1 MMKTVVRSLSSSLS
15 LSLGL
20 ALVLAACGGGG
31 GSSGT
36 DAGTTPVTPR
46 YPTRGSYAPVLK
58 VLGSTTEPRR
68 GLSLV
73 HPDDP
78 GVEYMIEDGSK
89 SVSDT
94 LTLYAGVVNAAAGRV
109 DQITPHTLLY
119 IAGGIVRAVP
129 LLANGEA
136 PSSALRG
143 QATLSMSACRFMQE
157 PNANNY
163 ADPTATRIGVI
174 AQGPD
179 NRCGTADDVPTPYY
193 YDPALN
199 LVQLVGGG
207 STGNFVRD
215 PQTLAPS
222 YQVMPYSLVSPSAAY
237 AFMPYPG
244 PSLRRM
250 VISSPGMAVMELGRS
265 EQDIQ
270 LVALDVVRRSYVEL
284 GPVATGANW
293 QALGH
298 DASAYYFYRN
308 ASAASGTSWT
318 VLRIS
323 KSQPQAVRMA
333 SGTGQ
338 VLNAA
343 MGQGQLYLTVQQPAG
358 NRLYA
363 VAKAS
368 PHALVQLEATPPDR
382 MSVVLASAGQV
393 HLFLRVSGAGASATT
408 SIDMVDEA
416 GVVRAT
422 AASALPLALVEPAS
436 IDFSRSENR
445 TRFLFAAGMGAQGY
459 GDASLQ
465 SYDAGAG
472 GSGLEIGRLPGTST
486 LGGSAVFAHSS
497 AALGNAVA
505 GQVVS
510 SANGSFLANG
520 SRVFSFKADT
530 PNSLVFTS
538 RVR

>member
-1 MMKTVVRSLSSSLS
+1 MMKTVVRSLSSSLG
-15 LSLGL
+15 LGL

-250 VISSPGMAVMELGRS
+250 VISSPGMAVMELGSS

-298 DASAYYFYRN
+298 DASAYYLYRN
-308 ASAASGTSWT
+308 ASAASSTSWT
-318 VLRIS
+318 VLRNS

>member
-1 MMKTVVRSLSSSLS
+1 MMNTVTRSLGLS
-15 LSLGL
+15 L

-31 GSSGT
+31 GGGGNTGT
-36 DAGTTPVTPR
+36 DAGTLPVTPR
-46 YPTRGSYAPVLK
+46 YPTRGIYAPVLK

-78 GVEYMIEDGSK
+78 SVEYVIEDGSK

-94 LTLYAGVVNAAAGRV
+94 MTLYAGVVNAGAGRV

-119 IAGGIVRAVP
+119 IADGIVKAVP

-136 PSSALRG
+136 PSSAVRG
-143 QATLSMSACRFMQE
+143 QASQSMSACRFMQE

-163 ADPTATRIGVI
+163 ADATATRIGVI

-179 NRCGTADDVPTPYY
+179 NRCGTDDDVPTPYF

-199 LVQLVGGG
+199 LVQLTGGG
-207 STGNFVRD
+207 SAGNFVRD

-222 YQVMPYSLVSPSAAY
+222 HQVLPYGVATPSAAY
-237 AFMPYPG
+237 MFMPYPG
-244 PSLRRM
+244 PSFRRM
-250 VISSPGMAVMELGRS
+250 VISSPGMAIMELGS
-265 EQDIQ
+265 SDQDIQ
-270 LVALDVVRRSYVEL
+270 MVALDVVRRSYVEL
-284 GPVATGANW
+284 GPAAAGANW

-298 DASAYYFYRN
+298 DASAYYLYRN
-308 ASAASGTSWT
+308 GSAASGTSWT

-323 KSQPQAVRMA
+323 KSQPLATRMA

-358 NRLYA
+358 NKLYA
-363 VAKAS
+363 VAKTS
-368 PHALVQLEATPPDR
+368 PHAMVQLEATASDR

-393 HLFLRVSGAGASATT
+393 HLFLRVGGSGTGTTT

-445 TRFLFAAGMGAQGY
+445 TRFLYAAGMGAQGY

-465 SYDAGAG
+465 AYDAGVG
-472 GSGLEIGRLPGTST
+472 GSSLALGRLPGTST
-486 LGGSAVFAHSS
+486 LGGSAVFAHTS
-497 AALGNAVA
+497 AALGSTVA
-505 GQVVS
+505 GQVAS
-510 SANGSFLANG
+510 SANGSFLASG
-520 SRVFSFKADT
+520 SRVFSFKVDT
-530 PNSLVFTS
+530 PNSLVFTN